1 MTPDPAPLAM
11 TCLLANPR
19 RLRRLTQQKSYS
31 SIAFILR
38 ICKNVLNAFN
48 KPIEKWNKQIWDQLQ
63 SWGYAGCTSSW
74 VSLNLTTCRTK
85 AAWQKQFLPTDSVLP
100 LGHQHTPHTLSP
112 NMSVPMMDDL
122 VVLGYPRDHSLRCW
136 RQHGPW
142 VKVDSQPSGISQ
154 TYNHLAPRKRNL
166 QSKREKKS
174 NPWRKGLSYWVY
186 HIWWPSR
193 FHHAN
198 QGAPHLLGEYPWRRC
213 LKKLHQSLV
222 LGRLLC
228 RLLTY
233 RYL

>member
-38 ICKNVLNAFN
+38 ICKKLLNAFN
-48 KPIEKWNKQIWDQLQ
+48 KPIEKWKKQIWDQLQ

-85 AAWQKQFLPTDSVLP
+85 AAWQKPFLPTDSVLP

-122 VVLGYPRDHSLRCW
+122 VVLGYPRDHSLRYW
-136 RQHGPW
+136 RQHRPR

-166 QSKREKKS
+166 QGKREKK
-174 NPWRKGLSYWVY
+174 NKTLKKRVVLLSL
-186 HIWWPSR
+186 
-193 FHHAN
+193 
-198 QGAPHLLGEYPWRRC
+198 PHLMTFQISPREPRSATSPRRMPMAP
-213 LKKLHQSLV
+213 
-222 LGRLLC
+222 LLEEVAPEPSAGKIIMSIIN
-228 RLLTY
+228 L
-233 RYL
+233 